1 MLNESSGNRG
11 TGKVPS
17 IRKRAPSSTMNRP
30 DSTSLNSDATA
41 TAAAQAFL
49 RSQSE
54 EKTYKPAIATGFIPP
69 VVDDKGIS
77 GKPAVSPFKA
87 APKAPIKRTKGVANE
102 AEQGAEEEAKES
114 APGAPAGPQ
123 IAQFMPIPVI
133 EEPKSPFA
141 PLEKKENGP
150 HKRPLS
156 ASINHAQVQDEE
168 ADLDAAETDSSE
180 SEPAAVQ
187 PFKPVKST
195 PSSRPTAVSR
205 PVSSAPSRS
214 AFGKKSAFAPQAQT
228 PAAAPRKDPG
238 VRTSDKTFV
247 PLAPVP
253 YFAEKKEEINP
264 FAAPVQKTEEQIK
277 KEEEAARRALE
288 ESRSVEKKKSKLDK
302 IMDELNRPIF

>member
-30 DSTSLNSDATA
+30 DSTSLNADATA

-49 RSQSE
+49 RAQSE

-69 VVDDKGIS
+69 VVDDKGIPD
-77 GKPAVSPFKA
+77 KPAVSPFKA
-87 APKAPIKRTKGVANE
+87 APKAPIKRTKGVTNAAEKDEQNE
-102 AEQGAEEEAKES
+102 EKAS
-114 APGAPAGPQ
+114 APAAPAGPQ
-123 IAQFMPIPVI
+123 IAQFIPIPVI

-141 PLEKKENGP
+141 PLEKKESGP

-156 ASINHAQVQDEE
+156 ASINHAQVQNDQEDAEASVEE
-168 ADLDAAETDSSE
+168 STE
-180 SEPAAVQ
+180 SEPAASVQ
-187 PFKPVKST
+187 PFKPVRST
-195 PSSRPTAVSR
+195 PSSRPMVAAR
-205 PVSSAPSRS
+205 PTSATPTKS
-214 AFGKKSAFAPQAQT
+214 AFGKKSAFAPQN
-228 PAAAPRKDPG
+228 PAPAAPRKDPG

>member
-54 EKTYKPAIATGFIPP
+54 EKKYKPAIATGFIPP
-69 VVDDKGIS
+69 VVDDKGVS
-77 GKPAVSPFKA
+77 DKPAVSPFKA
-87 APKAPIKRTKGVANE
+87 APKAPIKRTKGVADA
-102 AEQGAEEEAKES
+102 AEQGAPA
-114 APGAPAGPQ
+114 APAGPQ

-141 PLEKKENGP
+141 PLEKKEGP
-150 HKRPLS
+150 IKRPLS

-168 ADLDAAETDSSE
+168 ADPDAAETDSSE

-187 PFKPVKST
+187 PFKPVKSM
-195 PSSRPTAVSR
+195 PSSRPTAASR

>member
-1 MLNESSGNRG
+1 MLNESAGNRG

-30 DSTSLNSDATA
+30 DSTSLNADATA

-49 RSQSE
+49 RAQSE
-54 EKTYKPAIATGFIPP
+54 EKTHKPAIATGFIPP
-69 VVDDKGIS
+69 VVDDKGAS
-77 GKPAVSPFKA
+77 TAQTVSPFKA
-87 APKAPIKRTKGVANE
+87 APKAPIKRTKGVTNAAEKDEQNE
-102 AEQGAEEEAKES
+102 EKAS
-114 APGAPAGPQ
+114 APAAPAGPQ
-123 IAQFMPIPVI
+123 IAQFIPIPVI

-156 ASINHAQVQDEE
+156 ASINHAQVQNEE
-168 ADLDAAETDSSE
+168 ADPDAAEDQSPEAGSA
-180 SEPAAVQ
+180 AAVQ
-187 PFKPVKST
+187 PFKPVRST
-195 PSSRPTAVSR
+195 PSSRPMVAAR
-205 PVSSAPSRS
+205 PTSATPTKS
-214 AFGKKSAFAPQAQT
+214 AFGKKSAFAPQN
-228 PAAAPRKDPG
+228 PAPAAPRKDPG

>member
-1 MLNESSGNRG
+1 
-11 TGKVPS
+11 
-17 IRKRAPSSTMNRP
+17 MNRP

-54 EKTYKPAIATGFIPP
+54 EKKYKPAIATGFIPP

-77 GKPAVSPFKA
+77 DKPAVSPFKA
-87 APKAPIKRTKGVANE
+87 APKAPIKRTKGVTNAAEKDEQNE
-102 AEQGAEEEAKES
+102 EKAS
-114 APGAPAGPQ
+114 APAAPAGPQ

-141 PLEKKENGP
+141 PLEKKEGP
-150 HKRPLS
+150 IKRPLS

-168 ADLDAAETDSSE
+168 ADPDASETDSSE

-187 PFKPVKST
+187 PFKPVRST
-195 PSSRPTAVSR
+195 PSSRPMVAAR
-205 PVSSAPSRS
+205 PTSATPTKS

>member
-1 MLNESSGNRG
+1 
-11 TGKVPS
+11 
-17 IRKRAPSSTMNRP
+17 MNRP
-30 DSTSLNSDATA
+30 DSTSLNADATA

-49 RSQSE
+49 RAQSE
-54 EKTYKPAIATGFIPP
+54 EKTHKPAIATGFIPP

-77 GKPAVSPFKA
+77 AKPTVSPFKA
-87 APKAPIKRTKGVANE
+87 APKAPIKRTKGATNAAEKDEQNE
-102 AEQGAEEEAKES
+102 EKAS
-114 APGAPAGPQ
+114 APAAPAGPQ

-141 PLEKKENGP
+141 PLEKKEGP
-150 HKRPLS
+150 IKRPLS

-168 ADLDAAETDSSE
+168 ADPDAAETDSSE

-187 PFKPVKST
+187 PFKPVKSM
-195 PSSRPTAVSR
+195 PSSRPTAASR

>member
-54 EKTYKPAIATGFIPP
+54 EKKYKPAIATGFIPP
-69 VVDDKGIS
+69 VVDDKGV
-77 GKPAVSPFKA
+77 PAEKTVSPFKA
-87 APKAPIKRTKGVANE
+87 APKAPIKRTNGVANA

-114 APGAPAGPQ
+114 APAATAGPQ
-123 IAQFMPIPVI
+123 IAQFIPIPVI

-141 PLEKKENGP
+141 PLEKKEGP
-150 HKRPLS
+150 IKRPLS

-168 ADLDAAETDSSE
+168 ADPDAAEADSSE
-180 SEPAAVQ
+180 FEPAAVQ

-195 PSSRPTAVSR
+195 PSSRPMAASR